1 MTAVLS
7 LSRFKTLARAVL
19 PLLAFSATLVQAQT
33 PAQVPLLTKAG
44 PAVPP
49 NVMLTLDDSGSM
61 AFRHMPENT
70 YAGGTFATAN
80 PVQGNNIF
88 WDKTD
93 NYQGGNLFG
102 PAGSAVP
109 GNVASAN
116 YHLRALRSPDTN
128 TVYYNP
134 EIRYQPWLT
143 ADGVTRLPDS
153 PINLPGQRVYK
164 DPMVRTGAAG
174 TFIDL
179 TAVSAMGAGGVG
191 TIYRAGEFVVG
202 YTYTIQ
208 TTGTTNFTLIGAAN
222 SNAGTTFRATGVGA
236 GTGTA
241 GGSLANWCF
250 AGPANINCGT
260 APANFVHD
268 PGVYFRLKLNVAA
281 GAFVTGKSYTI
292 KTVGST
298 NFVSVGAASNTVGL
312 TFTATGVGVGSGVA
326 HEAVTGAANYTGYS
340 INSVP
345 AGSFVVG
352 TQYRVMSTGNTV
364 FTSIGAIS
372 NAVGTVFTA
381 TGVGAGTGVAS
392 QIAFTKYPERVD
404 CAGASC
410 TQAEERQNFANWFS
424 YYRNRSLLARGGLM
438 EAFAVEATPVN
449 AGNFVVGSS
458 YAITSVGDTSFIAI
472 GASANTV
479 DTIFTAT
486 GIGSGTGTA
495 RAIAMRLGIGRINQ
509 GTNASVDGQNSVV
522 IENNAVYGGGGVR
535 DFNRARKDNLFSW
548 LANGQTPSGGT
559 PLVRALEA
567 NGAYYSRT
575 DNRGP
580 WTDNPAVANVVA
592 NNKTCRRSYTFLTT
606 DGYWNGSVGTSGNAD
621 NTAGATINPAPLPA
635 IQYPPYTY
643 TPGAPYRDSWSNT
656 LADAAMRYWKTDLQ
670 TGTGNQVPPVGNNPS
685 FWQNM
690 TTYTV
695 GLGVRGSLN
704 PDADLPALTA
714 GTKTWLQAVAGG
726 TEANVDDL
734 WHAALN
740 SRGQYFSV
748 SDPQELATAIRTA
761 LARAT
766 ASTGSTAGVAAAS
779 TTLTGANRKYKLDFD
794 PGTWNGEI
802 TAENLNALGV
812 VTGTAWK
819 ASTQMTAV
827 PFGAR
832 NIVTFD
838 SSPGTWAGTGFNLLA
853 IPPAGLTAMGPVAA
867 SNPTAFINFLKGD
880 HSNEGTAGLGIYRER
895 LNPAREQFK
904 LGDFINSSPA
914 LIKSN
919 FDGNYT
925 DPLFGGLPAAPTSY
939 ANFKATKAA
948 RTAVLFAGSNDGM
961 LHAFRDSLSVPAAA
975 NDGQEIFAYVPRA
988 VYGNL
993 SKLADKNY
1001 GTTASLQHQYFVDG
1015 PLAEADAYVRTPSGS
1030 GPSWR
1035 NYLMG
1040 TLGAGGRAV
1049 FALDVTDTASLNAS
1063 SVRWELSSAED
1074 PDMGHVLSNVRIG
1087 VLPNDRWVAVFGN
1100 GFGSTG
1106 GVNGVSRAVL
1116 FVVDLEDAA
1125 SNNPLVRAGAIHKT
1139 VLDDTGNNGLGGVTL
1154 VPDIV
1159 TQRIKHIY
1167 VGDLK
1172 GKLWKLNNTTSSGVP
1187 VPSVP
1192 WFAPEGGGPFFTA
1205 TDAVGTP
1212 QPITSSPAVFK
1223 GTKAPTAS
1231 GGMGGA
1237 GYVVTFGTGKLFST
1251 ADSIDTSPQSVYSVW
1266 DKSAGPTAGAESV
1279 PRPMSRSNLV
1289 ARTLTSFAG
1298 SGANSLLTFY
1308 SVSGAAVNYGTAQ
1321 RGWHIDFGAALPG
1334 GRVIY
1339 PTQVAGPE
1347 TVFFSGVAPVQGNPV
1362 ACESASGLG
1371 LGLLMPIATG
1381 TDTPSASGK
1390 TFDTNGDGAINGSD
1404 QSASGI
1410 STKADG
1416 VDVVARSA
1424 SATGDDPGSDLGGGA
1439 PVGDCTGAKCGC
1451 VQSPLCLSN
1460 QCLVVII
1467 TAAGSTPTCVS
1478 KTVGTRVW
1486 RRIINPPIR

>member
-1 MTAVLS
+1 MIAVLS
-7 LSRFKTLARAVL
+7 PTRFTTLARVL
-19 PLLAFSATLVQAQT
+19 LLSFAASATLVQAQT

-61 AFRHMPENT
+61 SLRHMPENV
-70 YAGGTFATAN
+70 YAGGTFATSN
-80 PVQGNNIF
+80 GVGGGMRV
-88 WDKTD
+88 WDKGD
-93 NYQGGNLFG
+93 NYHG
-102 PAGSAVP
+102 GSAGATIP
-109 GNVASAN
+109 GNIASTN
-116 YHLRALRSPDTN
+116 FHLRAMRSADTN

-153 PINLPGQRVYK
+153 PINVAGQRVYE
-164 DPMVRTGAAG
+164 DPLIRTGAAG

-179 TAVSAMGAGGVG
+179 TAVSPMGTYTAGN
-191 TIYRAGEFVVG
+191 FVVG
-202 YTYTIQ
+202 YTYTIV
-208 TTGTTNFTLIGAAN
+208 TAGTTNFTLIGAAN
-222 SNAGTTFRATGVGA
+222 NTVGTVFKATGVGT

-241 GGSLANWCF
+241 GGAGGATSLNNWCA
-250 AGPANINCGT
+250 AGPANSNCGT

-268 PGVYFRLKLNVAA
+268 PGVYFRLRKQN
-281 GAFVTGKSYTI
+281 VTGGNFVI
-292 KTVGST
+292 GKTYKIVSLGTT
-298 NFVSVGAASNTVGL
+298 NFVAVGAAANTVGL
-312 TFTATGVGVGSGVA
+312 TFTATGVGAGSGVA
-326 HEAVTGAANYTGYS
+326 NGYADLTVAANYDGYS
-340 INSVP
+340 INSAP

-352 TQYRVMSTGNTV
+352 AKYQITSSGSTA
-364 FTSIGAIS
+364 FTSIGASS

-381 TGVGAGTGVAS
+381 TGVGAGTGVAK
-392 QIAFTKYPERVD
+392 QIEFTKYPDRVD
-404 CAGASC
+404 CLGTSC

-438 EAFAVEATPVN
+438 EAFGVEAAPVT

-458 YAITSVGDTSFIAI
+458 YAITSVGTTSFTAI
-472 GASANTV
+472 GASSNTV

-495 RAIAMRLGIGRINQ
+495 RAIAMRLGLGRINQ
-509 GTNASVDGQNSVV
+509 GTSASVDGVNSTV
-522 IENNAVYGGGGVR
+522 IENDPLYGGGGVR
-535 DFNRARKDNLFSW
+535 DFNRARKDNLFNW
-548 LANGQTPSGGT
+548 LANRQTPSGAT
-559 PLVRALEA
+559 PLVRAVEA
-567 NGAYYSRT
+567 NGEYYRRT

-580 WTDNPAVANVVA
+580 WTDNPAVGTNVVA

-606 DGYWNGSVGTSGNAD
+606 DGYWNGTVGTSGNSD
-621 NTAGATINPAPLPA
+621 NTAGTTINPAPLPA

-643 TPGAPYRDSWSNT
+643 TPAAPYSDNWSNS
-656 LADAAMRYWKTDLQ
+656 LADAAMRYWKDDLQ
-670 TGTGNQVPPVGNNPS
+670 PATPNAVPPVGNNPS

-690 TTYTV
+690 TTFTV
-695 GLGVRGSLN
+695 GLGVRGQLN
-704 PDADLPALTA
+704 PDTDLPALTA
-714 GTKTWLQAVAGG
+714 GTKTWPQPVAN
-726 TEANVDDL
+726 TATTIDDL
-734 WHAALN
+734 WHAAVN

-779 TTLTGANRKYKLDFD
+779 TTLTGNNRKYKLDFD
-794 PGTWNGEI
+794 PGNWNGDI
-802 TAENLNALGV
+802 TAERLDAFGV
-812 VTGTAWK
+812 TIGTAWK
-819 ASTQMTAV
+819 ASTQMASV
-827 PFGAR
+827 PFGSR

-838 SSPGTWAGTGFNLLA
+838 SSPGTWAGSPFDWA
-853 IPPAGLTAMGPVAA
+853 SIPASGQTAMGAVAA
-867 SNPTAFINFLKGD
+867 ANPTAFINFLKGD
-880 HSNEGTAGLGIYRER
+880 HSNEGTAGLGLYRER
-895 LNPAREQFK
+895 LNPAREPFV

-925 DPLFGGLPAAPTSY
+925 DPLFGGAPTAPTSY
-939 ANFKATKAA
+939 ANFKVAKAA

-975 NDGQEIFAYVPRA
+975 TDGQEIFAYVPRA

-1015 PLAEADAYVRTPSGS
+1015 PLAEADAYVKAPNGS

-1049 FALDVTDTASLNAS
+1049 FALDVTDTANLNAS

-1074 PDMGHVLSNVRIG
+1074 PDIGYVLSNVRIG

-1106 GVNGVSRAVL
+1106 GPLGTSRAVL
-1116 FVVDLEDAA
+1116 FVVDLEHAA
-1125 SNNPLVRAGAIHKT
+1125 SNDPAVRAGAIHKT
-1139 VLDDTGNNGLGGVTL
+1139 VLDATGNNGVGGVTL
-1154 VPDIV
+1154 IPDIE

-1167 VGDLK
+1167 AGDLK
-1172 GKLWKLNNTTSSGVP
+1172 GNLWKLNNITTSGVP
-1187 VPSVP
+1187 VPSIP
-1192 WFAPEGGGPFFTA
+1192 WFAPEGGAPFFTA
-1205 TDAVGTP
+1205 TDALGTP

-1223 GTKAPTAS
+1223 GTRTPTAS

-1251 ADSIDTSPQSVYSVW
+1251 ADSVDTSPQTVYSVW
-1266 DKSAGPTAGAESV
+1266 DKSAGPNGGAESV
-1279 PRPMSRSNLV
+1279 ARPMSRSNLLP
-1289 ARTLTSFAG
+1289 RTLTAFAG
-1298 SGANSLLTFY
+1298 TGSASSLTFY
-1308 SVSGAAVNYGTAQ
+1308 SVSGSAVDYGTSQ
-1321 RGWHIDFGAALPG
+1321 RGWYIDLGTALPG

-1381 TDTPSASGK
+1381 TDAPSGR
-1390 TFDTNGDGAINGSD
+1390 TFDTNGDGAINAADLSGSVVT
-1404 QSASGI
+1404 
-1410 STKADG
+1410 TKADG
-1416 VDVVARSA
+1416 VDVVARSP
-1424 SATGDDPGSDLGGGA
+1424 STSFGDDPGSDLGGGA
-1439 PVGDCTGAKCGC
+1439 PVGDCTGAKCTC
-1451 VQSPLCLSN
+1451 VQGTCGAN

-1467 TAAGSTPTCVS
+1467 SAAGSIPTCVS
-1478 KTVGTRVW
+1478 KSSGGTRVW